1 MSHFQPQEGNNEY
14 YIEPR
19 ASGHNC
25 IIINH
30 DGSVKIQTS
39 M

>member
-25 IIINH
+25 MIMM
-30 DGSVKIQTS
+30 D
-39 M
+39 